1 MSQTQQI
8 RDALKN
14 ITGTQ
19 KKQTIIFSAK
29 VIRVLNK
36 VCDVEYNGMTITGV
50 KLSPVL
56 DSSNTS
62 VMIKPTPNS
71 YITVIDASM
80 GDLRDLY
87 AILFTDVSDI
97 IIDEGKNGGLI
108 KIKELTDK
116 INGLVGTVNALVQAY
131 NSHIHTTTAVD
142 AAGKPC
148 VINPIVNKATGATE
162 LQRNEYEN
170 IKIKH

>member
-97 IIDEGKNGGLI
+97 IIDEGKNGG
-108 KIKELTDK
+108 
-116 INGLVGTVNALVQAY
+116 
-131 NSHIHTTTAVD
+131 
-142 AAGKPC
+142 
-148 VINPIVNKATGATE
+148 
-162 LQRNEYEN
+162 
-170 IKIKH
+170 